1 MIHGLLLLLLYF
13 MPNQLTQAGE
23 AKLERMIQERDALTE
38 EWKRS
43 ESKKSGIF
51 GNRTKKD
58 MIETNEWLQRILV
71 KDNAI
76 MDELRMIGDIET
88 TVATQTGDDYKA
100 ITLKLEQDLQ
110 AVKRVMAEKDKKIE
124 DMLSTRRTF
133 EWTTTFFFLATIGL
147 GYWIYRI
154 KRGS

>member
-147 GYWIYRI
+147 GYWIYKI

>member
-110 AVKRVMAEKDKKIE
+110 AVKRAMAEKDKKIE